1 MPIIPPKP
9 TTVQSATSP
18 ALHVEVFTPFT
29 TGMNTLAKMIT
40 PSVIDMIPVT
50 NGLAIKIF
58 INGGV
63 YIAFPL

>member
-18 ALHVEVFTPFT
+18 ALQVEVFTPLT
-29 TGMNTLAKMIT
+29 TGMKTLANIIT
-40 PSVIDMIPVT
+40 PNVMDIIPVT